1 MEKADFYFLFFLVL
15 SICLYV
21 PQFISSPTE
30 EHCGCF
36 QVFTSVTKADVNIYV
51 QVFVWTQFSVPWGK
65 YQKAQLLD
73 HVVRVMLSFVRNHQ
87 NSFQSDCIIL
97 HSYHQ

>member
-36 QVFTSVTKADVNIYV
+36 QVFTSVTKADVNIYAGFCV
-51 QVFVWTQFSVPWGK
+51 DTVFSSLG
-65 YQKAQLLD
+65 
-73 HVVRVMLSFVRNHQ
+73 
-87 NSFQSDCIIL
+87 
-97 HSYHQ
+97 